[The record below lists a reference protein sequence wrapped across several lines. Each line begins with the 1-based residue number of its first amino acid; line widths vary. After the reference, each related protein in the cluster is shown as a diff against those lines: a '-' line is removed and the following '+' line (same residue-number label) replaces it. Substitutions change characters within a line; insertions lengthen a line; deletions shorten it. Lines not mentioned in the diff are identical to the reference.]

1 MSSQFFGAGE
11 FWSVHLNV
19 DHFKILRRNN
29 YRKCINWI
37 WVNPYPV
44 SVWSLITRSFNHGSG
59 IAALIYKWSQ
69 LLFLRRRRCF
79 CCYCYFKF
87 FPISYLLCV
96 YLWSALHHAESLSQF
111 EWWADRNTDIFESNN
126 NFSVA
131 QWRTYKIFA
140 SFRIQDILSVV
151 WCFLL
156 ISNSFCSHSVW
167 PVYLVDAHLFWNV
180 SDCICA
186 INVLFVVEHR
196 IYHLMIISNTKILF
210 L

>member
-1 MSSQFFGAGE
+1 MAAALPLWFINGPNYFFCVVVAVSVVIVISNFSQFHICC
-11 FWSVHLNV
+11 V
-19 DHFKILRRNN
+19 
-29 YRKCINWI
+29 CI
-37 WVNPYPV
+37 
-44 SVWSLITRSFNHGSG
+44 
-59 IAALIYKWSQ
+59 
-69 LLFLRRRRCF
+69 
-79 CCYCYFKF
+79 
-87 FPISYLLCV
+87 
-96 YLWSALHHAESLSQF
+96 SALHHAESLSQF